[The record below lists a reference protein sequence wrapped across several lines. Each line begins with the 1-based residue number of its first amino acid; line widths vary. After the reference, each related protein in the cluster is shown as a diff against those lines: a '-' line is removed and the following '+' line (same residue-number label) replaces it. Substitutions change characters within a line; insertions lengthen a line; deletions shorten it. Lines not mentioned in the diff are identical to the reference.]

1 MKRNIIFIAV
11 AAITLLAASCS
22 RKCEYVFETYA
33 TLYKTSYMVDENAG
47 EVKLPVILRNSN
59 GSEVQISVAATEGKA
74 IEGTDFE
81 IISPASGILTFTG
94 ESDTLEVVVKI
105 SDAFMGD
112 FTGTKDFSLQ
122 IASITDGVTVGN
134 VNKTSISINDLDHP
148 LAPFVGVWSGTTS
161 EQFSG
166 ASMSMSY
173 EIATNPDDV
182 TKLNLT
188 TSDPILAGYG
198 IPTLFTLEADAVINT
213 DGTGQIVIGGGQ
225 PVGIDQDGPCVYLG
239 LDTPTFTEASSF
251 GEITFNL
258 GVDGKISVP
267 NGIGLFDVKYIYGTY
282 VGGFTLTK
290 E

>member
-1 MKRNIIFIAV
+1 MKRNIIIMAV

-22 RKCEYVFETYA
+22 RKCEYSFETYA
-33 TLYKTSYMVDENAG
+33 TLYKTSYIINEDAG
-47 EVKLPVILRNSN
+47 EVKVPVILMNSN

-81 IISPASGILTFTG
+81 VISPASGILTFTS

-134 VNKTSISINDLDHP
+134 VNKASISINDLDHP
-148 LAPFVGVWSGTTS
+148 LGSFVGVWSGTTS

-198 IPTLFTLEADAVINT
+198 ISTLFTLEADAVINT

-225 PVGIDQDGPCVYLG
+225 PVGIDQNGPCVYIG
-239 LDTPTFTEASSF
+239 LDTPTFTEASGY

-267 NGIGLFDVKYIYGTY
+267 NGIGLFDDMYIYGTY